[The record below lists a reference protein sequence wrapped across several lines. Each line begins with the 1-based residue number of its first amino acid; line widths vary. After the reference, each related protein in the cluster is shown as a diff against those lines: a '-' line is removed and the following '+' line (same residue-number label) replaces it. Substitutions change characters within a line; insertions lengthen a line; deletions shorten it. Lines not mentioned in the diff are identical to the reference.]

1 MNRKVSIT
9 EHGIALVI
17 VNLRCVLLPE
27 HLIHVR
33 FICIPETSGL
43 FTCRQKIFYGQSL
56 TKFPRG
62 RYSFYLNIVIEL
74 SKWRLFSCIM
84 LKIKNIFFLF
94 HIHVANWTKH
104 FRYQEFILIMSISRV
119 DLSILFIQLK
129 KQRDSCGL
137 LFPSWI

>member
-9 EHGIALVI
+9 EHGMALVI
-17 VNLRCVLLPE
+17 VNLRVCAASWASDSCKIYLHPRNFWIIYLPSKNLLW
-27 HLIHVR
+27 
-33 FICIPETSGL
+33 
-43 FTCRQKIFYGQSL
+43 QSL

-94 HIHVANWTKH
+94 HIHVVNWTKH